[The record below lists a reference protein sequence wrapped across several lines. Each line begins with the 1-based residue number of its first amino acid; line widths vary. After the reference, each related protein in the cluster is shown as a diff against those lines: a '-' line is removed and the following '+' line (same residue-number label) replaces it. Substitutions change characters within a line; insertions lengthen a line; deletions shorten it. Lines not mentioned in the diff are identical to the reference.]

1 MFATAVRIERDLGVP
16 SVSFNSLT
24 GHRSC
29 APEDCGGRTTI
40 LPQGPAPVVGRLSGG
55 WYLSPSGDWDSG
67 NATFAVSRGSPGAP
81 TGVRLEPVVFWP
93 AGSASDLGGRVP
105 GCCYGSL
112 LVLQSLFH
120 VEC

>member
-81 TGVRLEPVVFWP
+81 PLTPGHGHRFPGMLFSHASFRTPVSHQIP
-93 AGSASDLGGRVP
+93 R
-105 GCCYGSL
+105 
-112 LVLQSLFH
+112 
-120 VEC
+120 